1 MTTWTD
7 EHLVR
12 SPADLPPGCPPTPI
26 YRLLD
31 AVVDNT
37 LTEVTA
43 LYEHGVGRYVIHI
56 KNDAETR
63 VFVKEVDL

>member
-1 MTTWTD
+1 MTTWSD

-12 SPADLPPGCPPTPI
+12 SPADLPPGCPPRPV
-26 YRLLD
+26 YSLMD
-31 AVVDNT
+31 AMIDNT

-56 KNDAETR
+56 ENAEETK
-63 VFVKEVDL
+63 VYVKEVDL